1 MIHKGPADP
10 LKKTI
15 FEDKILSTVPRTNND
30 IETFTDLIR
39 SQFSEK
45 VRNAINSGTNF
56 KLLKEWSSLQTML
69 VVNEID
75 KEYGVLLDMDD
86 LWAADSVGSLFEIV
100 QSKQN

>member
-1 MIHKGPADP
+1 MIFSGTMNP

-15 FEDKILSTVPRTNND
+15 FEDKMLNTVPGIKND
-30 IETFTDLIR
+30 IETFTNLIR

-45 VRNAINSGTNF
+45 IRGTINGDTNL

-86 LWAADSVGSLFEIV
+86 LWAADSVNKLFDIV